1 MKFQKFEYKK
11 INSTNDIAIKKIKFG
26 YLSGIVVSIQQKKA
40 RGQYGKKWISYKG
53 NLFMT
58 IFFNVKKS
66 ISLSKLTKL
75 NCNIIKQSISK
86 ILKKKIKIKYPNDLL
101 INNKKFCGILQETII
116 NEKKKF
122 MIVGIGI
129 NLVKSPNIKN
139 YLTTDILKETGLI
152 LNRKKLL
159 EIIEKNYLK
168 KLNLFA

>member
-139 YLTTDILKETGLI
+139 YLTTNILKETGLI